1 MDDAVNF
8 PIIYLVNDSSYFIL
22 PYQMNF
28 LALQQPNLFTDF
40 ILVPGPQTLVM
51 SKIAFCH
58 TGPNWLKQRCQDFR
72 RFYVTLPALATP

>member
-8 PIIYLVNDSSYFIL
+8 PIIYLVNDQLLYPL
-22 PYQMNF
+22 TKMNFF

-51 SKIAFCH
+51 SKTSVILAP
-58 TGPNWLKQRCQDFR
+58 TG
-72 RFYVTLPALATP
+72 